1 MTGAMAPLYGLRLE
15 NRVDRLI
22 VTLHRPEVRNAI
34 DAKLVASLHSVCAE
48 LEHQPR
54 PMVLTGGTEIFAAGA
69 DIAQLRER
77 TRQDAL
83 AGINSTIFDRIAA
96 LPMPTVAA
104 VAGPAIGGGAELA
117 YACDF
122 RIVTPTTRFA
132 NPEAQLGILAAAGAC
147 WRLQEL
153 VGEPLAKEV
162 LLAGR
167 SIDAQVALARGLAN
181 EIVEPQALLATAD
194 AWVDRVL
201 TAAPLALRLTKAA
214 LRAPRSAHP
223 MIDNIAQAVLFET
236 EEKAI
241 RMDRFLKRERT

>member
-1 MTGAMAPLYGLRLE
+1 MTDAEPTFYGLRLE
-15 NRVDRLI
+15 NRADRTI
-22 VTLHRPEVRNAI
+22 VTLHRPDVRNAI
-34 DAKLVASLHSVCAE
+34 DAEMVTSLHAICAE
-48 LEHQPR
+48 LEGRPR
-54 PMVLTGGTEIFAAGA
+54 PMILTGGTEIFAGGA

-77 TRQDAL
+77 TAVDAL

-122 RIVTPTTRFA
+122 RIVTPTVRFA
-132 NPEAQLGILAAAGAC
+132 NPEAQLGIMAAAGAC

-167 SIDAQVALARGLAN
+167 SIDAQLALARGLAN
-181 EIVEPQALLATAD
+181 EIAEPEALLATAN

-214 LRAPRSAHP
+214 LRVPRSAHP
-223 MIDNIAQAVLFET
+223 LIDNIAQAVLFET
-236 EEKAI
+236 DEKAL

>member
-1 MTGAMAPLYGLRLE
+1 MTFYGLRLE
-15 NRVDRLI
+15 DRADRMI

-34 DAKLVASLHSVCAE
+34 DAELVASLHSICAE
-48 LEHQPR
+48 LERRPR
-54 PMVLTGGTEIFAAGA
+54 PMILTGGTEIFAAGA
-69 DIAQLRER
+69 DLAQLRDRKAE
-77 TRQDAL
+77 DAL
-83 AGINSTIFDRIAA
+83 AGINSTIFDRISA

-104 VAGPAIGGGAELA
+104 VAGAAIGGGAELA

-122 RIVTPTTRFA
+122 RIVTSTARFA
-132 NPEAQLGILAAAGAC
+132 NPEAQLGIMAAAGAC

-167 SIDAQVALARGLAN
+167 SIDAELALARGLAN
-181 EIVEPQALLATAD
+181 EVVDAVDLLATAD

-201 TAAPLALRLTKAA
+201 TAAPLALRLTKAT

-236 EEKAI
+236 EEKFT
-241 RMDRFLKRERT
+241 RMDRFLNRDRT